1 MENLFSLFII
11 IIERS
16 LQVLGKTGKTG
27 VDDGL
32 HMQRRKVTISLSS
45 EMRLSLLCLRRS
57 FTLSCERHWC
67 ARKSCKWACDCIPMP
82 GYIQE
87 NLR

>member
-1 MENLFSLFII
+1 MEKLFGLFII

-16 LQVLGKTGKTG
+16 LQALGETGKTG

-45 EMRLSLLCLRRS
+45 EMKLSLLCLGRS
-57 FTLSCERHWC
+57 NTLSCERHWC
-67 ARKSCKWACDCIPMP
+67 ARKSCKAGLSKVPRCKGSMK
-82 GYIQE
+82 
-87 NLR
+87 